1 MSLDALAT
9 LGARAGALLA
19 ARGQTL
25 AVVDGATGGL
35 ISAGL
40 LAMPGAS
47 AFYRGGG
54 VIYTLK
60 GRRIV
65 LGHEPGSLRG
75 LTSATQAY
83 ALAQARLIRDRYAAD
98 WGIAET
104 GAAGG
109 GAHPL
114 GVASGTSAIGVVGPD
129 GAEAS
134 LLVTTGSND
143 RLANM
148 QAFASAALAL
158 LADTLDAAQS
168 TASSGAQSA

>member
-1 MSLDALAT
+1 MTFEDLT
-9 LGARAGALLA
+9 LLGTQAGALLK
-19 ARGQTL
+19 ARSQSI

-35 ISAGL
+35 ISAAL

-54 VIYTLK
+54 VIYTIK

-75 LTSATQAY
+75 LTSATEAY
-83 ALAQARLIRDRYAAD
+83 ALAQARLIRERYSSD

-104 GAAGG
+104 GAAGPG
-109 GAHPL
+109 VHPL
-114 GVASGTSAIGVVGPD
+114 GVASGTSAAAVVGP
-129 GAEAS
+129 GFEAAMI
-134 LLVTTGSND
+134 VETGHED

-148 QAFASAALAL
+148 IAFTRNALDLLISGLSAA
-158 LADTLDAAQS
+158 
-168 TASSGAQSA
+168 